1 MNKKNRLI
9 HRSLST
15 LITLAVVLAVVLLNA
30 GLALFLG
37 DNVLTIDMTTEGFN
51 EISDESKA
59 LLKDIDPEE
68 NHITIYFLAD
78 KDELQSPEMG
88 YSTSYTGSS
97 ADLWGMRYVWE
108 IAQSFAKEYSYID
121 VQTLN
126 IRRDTKKLD
135 EFRTTAGT
143 VFTKQDVIIDN
154 YTAEKDSS
162 GNFITDDAGEPIM
175 HHNFRLCKR
184 DSFYVTDS
192 NTSYAYAFNG
202 DLRFTSTILSLAG
215 ANPTVYFL
223 TGHGEPVGDG
233 STLDDSM
240 AADYGQASAL
250 RDLLFKAGF
259 VTKKINLQTEYKQLF
274 EDDSARLIILFGP
287 KTDLVSRDLE
297 NGRAGEVDILRKF
310 LGNEDHHLM
319 VFFDGSPENLPN
331 LQEYCWDYWGVR
343 ATDQTVRDSGTNS
356 LTPDGLVFNADYESD
371 ADGVGTNLTKY
382 LTALTS
388 APPAIF
394 RNSNVLELSEAHLQ
408 NNGFYEAMT
417 TTYVGPV
424 FLAPTS
430 AYAVNPAGETV
441 ADYRTGGK
449 APLMAL
455 SFSSRYTRD
464 NREVS
469 NFALFSG
476 SLNFADDSYLESA
489 SYCNADVLFYSMRL
503 MARETVPFT
512 IDYKVV
518 QGQALESVSP
528 GDVIGWTI
536 FLCGPIP
543 LAALIC
549 GTVVFIKRRHR

>member
-1 MNKKNRLI
+1 MNKKNKLI

-59 LLKDIDPEE
+59 LLRDIDPEE
-68 NHITIYFLAD
+68 NNITIYFLAD

-88 YSTSYTGSS
+88 YSTSYTGSDT
-97 ADLWGMRYVWE
+97 DLWGMRYIWE
-108 IAQSFAKEYSYID
+108 LAQSFAKEYSYID

-126 IRRDTKKLD
+126 LRRDAKKLD

-154 YTAEKDSS
+154 YTAEKDSN
-162 GNFITDDAGEPIM
+162 GNFITDSNGEPIM

-184 DSFYVTDS
+184 DAFYVMDS
-192 NTSYAYAFNG
+192 NSSYAYAFNG
-202 DLRFTSTILSLAG
+202 DLRFTSTILSLSG
-215 ANPTVYFL
+215 ANPTVYFV

-233 STLDDSM
+233 STLDASM
-240 AADYGQASAL
+240 NADYGEATAL

-274 EDDSARLIILFGP
+274 EDDSARLIIFYGP
-287 KTDLVSRDLE
+287 QTDLISRDLE
-297 NGRAGEVDILRKF
+297 KGSAGEVDILRKF
-310 LGNEDHHLM
+310 LGYEDHHLM
-319 VFFDGSPENLPN
+319 VFYDGNADKLPN
-331 LQEYCWDYWGVR
+331 FQEYCWDYWGVR
-343 ATDQTVRDSGTNS
+343 ITDQTVRDSGTNS
-356 LTPDGLVFNADYESD
+356 LTPDGLVFNADYETNVDSV
-371 ADGVGTNLTKY
+371 GVNLTQY
-382 LTALTS
+382 LTSMTS

-394 RNSNVLELSEAHLQ
+394 RNANVLELSEAHLQ
-408 NNGFYEAMT
+408 NNGFYEAMI
-417 TTYVGPV
+417 TTYVGSV

-441 ADYRTGGK
+441 ANYRTGEQ

-455 SFSSRYTRD
+455 SYGSRYTSD

-476 SLNFADDSYLESA
+476 SMNFADGAYLESS

-512 IDYKVV
+512 IDYKVI
-518 QGQALESVSP
+518 QGQSLESVKS

-536 FLCGPIP
+536 FLCGPLP
-543 LAALIC
+543 LAMLIC
-549 GTVVFIKRRHR
+549 GTVVFIKRKHR